1 MKKVIDADLPIGSDG
16 RIYHLGLKAGE
27 LAQRIITVGDE
38 NRAKIIADKL
48 DADHPKFSY
57 RSSRNF
63 LTYTGKY
70 RGVSVSIVMI
80 GMGYPN
86 MDFLVRE
93 ASAVC
98 DEPMAFIRVG
108 SCGCLKRNED
118 VMPEFA
124 IPAEGGVMIQRNY
137 DYSPEATSSLPYL
150 VSKPF
155 LPHKE
160 LTEELTEQVYKRLS
174 DRRKLLLSKNATADS
189 FYSSQA
195 RLTKDFQDDN
205 EELFDELK
213 QLGIGTLEME
223 TGHLL
228 FMSKI
233 AKRPIYASALQIVLA
248 DRSGGKL
255 LADPVA
261 RSELDSFAAEIALDA
276 ITNFKMPEK

>member
-1 MKKVIDADLPIGSDG
+1 LPIGSDG

-38 NRAKIIADKL
+38 NRAKIIAEKL
-48 DADHPKFSY
+48 DPDYPKFSY

-70 RGVSVSIVMI
+70 KGVLISIVMI
-80 GMGYPN
+80 GMGTPN

-98 DEPMAFIRVG
+98 DGPMVFIRVG

-118 VMPEFA
+118 VVPEFA
-124 IPAEGGVMIQRNY
+124 IPAEGGIMIQRNY
-137 DYSPEATSSLPYL
+137 DYSPDSTSARPYHI
-150 VSKPF
+150 SKTIM
-155 LPHKE
+155 PHKE
-160 LTEELTEQVYKRLS
+160 LTEELTLQTYKKLA
-174 DRRKLLLSKNATADS
+174 DRRKLLLTKNATADS

-195 RLTKDFQDDN
+195 RLTKDFKDDN
-205 EELFDELK
+205 EELFAELK
-213 QLGIGTLEME
+213 EQGVGSLEME

-228 FMSKI
+228 YLAKI
-233 AKRPIYASALQIVLA
+233 AKRPVYASALQIVLA

-255 LADPVA
+255 LADPTA
-261 RSELDSFAAEIALDA
+261 RAELDSQAADIALEA
-276 ITNFKMPEK
+276 IINFKMPEN